1 MKKKTTQTKMEKRF
15 FLLIAILA
23 LIAIGVVAYGVGSTL
38 TGGNHVKNADSGTEE
53 ETSLQIQKLLCG
65 KDNETA

>member
-23 LIAIGVVAYGVGSTL
+23 LIAIGVVAYG
-38 TGGNHVKNADSGTEE
+38 GGQT
-53 ETSLQIQKLLCG
+53 
-65 KDNETA
+65 